1 VEKLTQKWRRLVT
14 RATVT
19 PAVAVQEHEEPGPAA
34 AAAAAVK
41 HVEGAPT
48 PQPPNADENA

>member
-1 VEKLTQKWRRLVT
+1 VT